1 MPRLI
6 SPFLT
11 PSLMPCAFLESE
23 LFTPERKLL
32 LTVME
37 IQKSKI
43 KAEAGSGT
51 TQLPASRS

>member
-1 MPRLI
+1 
-6 SPFLT
+6 
-11 PSLMPCAFLESE
+11 MPCAFLESE